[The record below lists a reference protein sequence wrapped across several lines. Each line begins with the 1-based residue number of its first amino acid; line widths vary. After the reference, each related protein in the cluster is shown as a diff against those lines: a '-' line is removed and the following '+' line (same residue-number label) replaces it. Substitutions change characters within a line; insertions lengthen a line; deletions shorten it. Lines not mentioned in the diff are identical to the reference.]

1 MDPGAFSRPP
11 VILHQYTIVND
22 GISENEE
29 CLVFT
34 LSVDEDELDA
44 RDRGNLDI
52 LRSVL
57 LLRIEDG
64 TLRCFQALNFASIL
78 VDCDADF
85 VFDITTCSFDGAPAE
100 RCKY

>member
-1 MDPGAFSRPP
+1 MFNLIAGESSPLRQLYVTVD
-11 VILHQYTIVND
+11 D

-34 LSVDEDELDA
+34 LSVNEDELDE
-44 RDRGNLDI
+44 RDRGELDI
-52 LRSVL
+52 VRSVL

-64 TLRCFQALNFASIL
+64 TLSCFQAQLFASIL
-78 VDCDADF
+78 VDCDARF
-85 VFDITTCSFDGAPAE
+85 FFDITTCSFDGAPAE